1 EAQDITPELAESFKL
16 NRPQGALIAG
26 VLRNSP
32 ADKAGLRA
40 GDILL
45 AIEGKPVIDSGTM
58 LNLIAALKPNQKATL
73 RIARAEAIL
82 NISITIGKRPKPSEM
97 MQD

>member
-1 EAQDITPELAESFKL
+1 M
-16 NRPQGALIAG
+16 
-26 VLRNSP
+26 LRNSP

-58 LNLIAALKPNQKATL
+58 LNLIAALQPNQRAMIQ
-73 RIARAEAIL
+73 IARSEAIINL
-82 NISITIGKRPKPSEM
+82 PIVIGKRPKPTEIVTE
-97 MQD
+97 